1 MVTKFNTLL
10 WQELKIRIKTIHSI
24 FIIQIIAGIL
34 ISIWTMSDH
43 VFDNTFWQVD
53 LFVTI
58 TWSAAIGLIIYLI
71 ISIWQSN
78 KMLQSKTWNLIP
90 MSSSKLYLTHL
101 SSALIGCL
109 YFVILQTLLLLI
121 FMVPLIHHSSDTWM
135 IHLPFIGPYLLS
147 STSWFDLN
155 FIDYFKI
162 LLLVVLILVFIYS
175 ISALILITRRT
186 ISNFVRPK
194 VKKLTQWVTTIALI
208 LIAYYSFNHFLMG
221 LSDIL
226 RINFI
231 MRNNLAHSGI
241 GIALLTLIIF
251 NLIFIGIGTW
261 ELKNYFEIPDNN

>member
-1 MVTKFNTLL
+1 M
-10 WQELKIRIKTIHSI
+10 
-24 FIIQIIAGIL
+24 
-34 ISIWTMSDH
+34 
-43 VFDNTFWQVD
+43 
-53 LFVTI
+53 
-58 TWSAAIGLIIYLI
+58 
-71 ISIWQSN
+71 
-78 KMLQSKTWNLIP
+78 
-90 MSSSKLYLTHL
+90 
-101 SSALIGCL
+101 
-109 YFVILQTLLLLI
+109 
-121 FMVPLIHHSSDTWM
+121 
-135 IHLPFIGPYLLS
+135 
-147 STSWFDLN
+147 N